1 MSGHS
6 GNMIDQIANLNNSIT
21 EEQML
26 DTAEYILN
34 TLAQNLIEK
43 GWTVH
48 DVFGQP
54 DEIVRIIPEFEN

>member
-1 MSGHS
+1 
-6 GNMIDQIANLNNSIT
+6 
-21 EEQML
+21 ML